1 MNAFRP
7 LLVISFCLALL
18 NSSSVAVEVFNAT
31 ITHDQET
38 APGGLLP
45 LTTSTGASR
54 PLSYGTGTFELN
66 DAKTML
72 TFTATI
78 YNIDI
83 TGTQTPNDTFDD
95 LRAAH
100 IHAAPAGSNGGVV
113 WGFFGTPD
121 NDSNPDNL
129 VVTPFGSGLVGGT
142 FSSVW
147 NSVEGNGLNTLTSV
161 LPSLMADGTYI
172 NFHTTQFA
180 GGEIRGQLV
189 RVPDA
194 GSTAAL
200 LGLAAFGLFSLR
212 RRFKR

>member
-7 LLVISFCLALL
+7 LLVVSFCLALL
-18 NSSSVAVEVFNAT
+18 NSSSLAVEVFNAT

-38 APGGLLP
+38 GAAGTTA
-45 LTTSTGASR
+45 LTTSSGGPR

-72 TFTATI
+72 TFSATI

-83 TGTQTPNDTFDD
+83 TGSQTPNDSSDNLTN
-95 LRAAH
+95 AH
-100 IHAAPAGSNGGVV
+100 IHAAAAGSNGGVV
-113 WGFFGTPD
+113 WGFYGSPFND
-121 NDSNPDNL
+121 NNPTDL

-147 NSVEGNGLNTLTSV
+147 NSGEGNGLNTLTSV

-172 NFHTTQFA
+172 NFHTAQFP

-194 GSTAAL
+194 GSTAVLLSVAAL
-200 LGLAAFGLFSLR
+200 GLFSLR